1 MLLPRMTIFLAIC
14 FLGTSTLAQTGN
26 LRLDVKKRTLKNGMR
41 FLVLENHSAPV
52 FSTIIRFNTGAV
64 DERPGITGSSHLLE
78 HMLFKGTKII
88 GTNNYQAEVPIM
100 KRIDSL
106 AHLMYAEQARLSS
119 NLNTPDSAR
128 YKQLRQQIA
137 DAQAEQK
144 KYVIKDELWS
154 TYLQNGGSGLNAS
167 TGNDG
172 TQYYLSL
179 PSNRL
184 ELWAFL
190 ESDRLANLV
199 LREFYSERD
208 VVMEERRLRTEN
220 EPRGTLDEAVSAA
233 TFMASP
239 YGSPVVG
246 WMSDLQTMLREDVEA
261 YFRSN
266 YSPANAVAV
275 IVGDVKADEVFATA
289 EKYFS
294 AIPAQPLPRPVVT
307 RDAPHTGERRIEV
320 EYPANP
326 SAFVTWATPAIG
338 HPDLPALDVA
348 SNILSGGRTS
358 RFYKN
363 IREKKLG
370 TASASVDYA
379 RYPSSFFCQ
388 IAPYGSHTIAE
399 LEEVL
404 YAEIDK
410 LKTEKVSEWEL
421 QKVRNQID
429 AQFTRSLESNN
440 GLAMRL
446 ASSEGVTG
454 NWHDFIDRND
464 AIKKVTADD
473 VMRVVNAYL
482 IKSNRTVAYIV
493 KSGAPKPAPANGGSA
508 TPGSRSH

>member
-1 MLLPRMTIFLAIC
+1 LTFFLVIC
-14 FLGTSTLAQTGN
+14 FLGASAVARPGDLK
-26 LRLDVKKRTLKNGMR
+26 LDVKKRTLKNGMR

-52 FSTIIRFNTGAV
+52 FSSIIRFNTGSV

-78 HMLFKGTKII
+78 HMLFKGTKVI
-88 GTNNYQAEVPIM
+88 GTSNYDAEVPIM

-106 AHLMYAEQARLSS
+106 AHLMYAEQAKLSS
-119 NLNTPDSAR
+119 NINTPDSAR
-128 YKQLRQQIA
+128 YKELRQQIA

-144 KYVIKDELWS
+144 QYVIKDELWS

-220 EPRGTLDEAVSAA
+220 EPRGTLDEAISAA
-233 TFMASP
+233 MFSASP
-239 YGSPVVG
+239 YGWPVVG
-246 WMSDLQTMLREDVEA
+246 WMSDLQTVLREDVEA

-266 YSPANAVAV
+266 YSPANAVAA
-275 IVGDVKADEVFATA
+275 IVGDVNADEVFAIA
-289 EKYFS
+289 EKYFA
-294 AIPAQPLPRPVVT
+294 AIPSQPLPRPVVT
-307 RDAPHTGERRIEV
+307 RDAPHTGERRVEV

-326 SAFVTWATPAIG
+326 SAFVAWTTPAIG

-348 SNILSGGRTS
+348 ANILSSGRTS
-358 RFYKN
+358 RFYKQ

-370 TASASVDYA
+370 TAGANVDYA
-379 RYPSSFFCQ
+379 RYPSSFYCQ
-388 IAPYGSHTIAE
+388 ISPHGTHTTQE
-399 LEEVL
+399 LEEAL
-404 YAEIDK
+404 YAEIDI
-410 LKTEKVSEWEL
+410 LKTERVSDWEL

-473 VMRVVNAYL
+473 VMRVVNTYL
-482 IKSNRTVAYIV
+482 TRSNRTVAYIV
-493 KSGAPKPAPANGGSA
+493 KSGAPKPPQTKSGVETS
-508 TPGSRSH
+508 GSRSH